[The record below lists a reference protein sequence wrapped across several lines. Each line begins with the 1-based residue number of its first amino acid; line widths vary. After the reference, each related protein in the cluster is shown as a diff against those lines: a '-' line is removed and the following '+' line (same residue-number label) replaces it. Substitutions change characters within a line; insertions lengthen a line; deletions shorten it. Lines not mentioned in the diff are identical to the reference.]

1 VRSGIRGLNT
11 QHFMK
16 TPKLIVA
23 FVAILLFSNLAF
35 AGNPKKDFTEN
46 LANNILS
53 TLSADITN
61 LTDSQKLVIQTIAQ
75 EYETKLRNGYNNR
88 SSKFDSV
95 FIKNTY
101 KPASIDYQTK
111 LNNILTA
118 EQKEVLVKKIIER
131 SQLAIKNN
139 KNK

>member
-1 VRSGIRGLNT
+1 
-11 QHFMK
+11 MK